1 MNRAAFVYYRVGAA
15 DADAALRTVRD
26 VQARWR
32 ERLPALVARVWRR
45 EPPIDAELTLM
56 ETYEGAGDA
65 WAAIDAEL
73 RVALAA
79 VQHGERHVEWFVAC
93 A

>member
-1 MNRAAFVYYRVGAA
+1 VSRAAFVYYRVSAA
-15 DADAALRTVRD
+15 HADTALRTVGD

-32 ERLPALVARVWRR
+32 ERSPALVARVWRR
-45 EPPIDAELTLM
+45 EPSIDGEVTLM

-65 WAAIDAEL
+65 FAAIDAEL
-73 RVALAA
+73 RSALADW
-79 VQHGERHVEWFVAC
+79 QRGERHVEWFVEC